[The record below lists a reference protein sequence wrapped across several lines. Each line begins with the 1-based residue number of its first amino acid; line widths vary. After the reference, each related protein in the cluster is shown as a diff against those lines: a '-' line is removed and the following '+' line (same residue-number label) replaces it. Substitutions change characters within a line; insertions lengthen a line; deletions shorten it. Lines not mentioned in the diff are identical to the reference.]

1 MNVLGSGFITIL
13 IYAFMGEIVA
23 QDDTIL
29 TENNFDILTEASQE
43 LLRESA

>member
-1 MNVLGSGFITIL
+1 MNVLGSGFIPVI
-13 IYAFMGEIVA
+13 IYGLMGEPAA

-29 TENNFDILTEASQE
+29 TENNFDLMTEGSQE

>member
-1 MNVLGSGFITIL
+1 MNVLGGGLINII
-13 IYAFMGEIVA
+13 IYAMMGEIAA

-29 TENNFDILTEASQE
+29 TENNFDLLTESGLD